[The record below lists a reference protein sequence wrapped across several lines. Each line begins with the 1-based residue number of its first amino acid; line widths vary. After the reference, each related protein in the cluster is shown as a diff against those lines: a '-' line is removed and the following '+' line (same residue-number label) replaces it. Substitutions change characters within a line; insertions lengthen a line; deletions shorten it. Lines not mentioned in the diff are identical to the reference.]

1 MQSIE
6 TLILLILLIVAC
18 SIFARRLNII
28 FPVLLTVT
36 GLLLSLIPGFPK
48 LFLDPSIVLLVF
60 LPPILYSAAWN
71 TNWVDFK
78 RNIEPISTLAIGLVI
93 VTTLA
98 IGFVAHAM
106 LPGFTLG
113 MGFLLGAIISP
124 PDAVAATSVF
134 KNIKIPKRIVAILEG
149 ESLVN
154 DASALITFQFT
165 LISIF
170 IGSFSLTGAIGQFF
184 MASAGGVG
192 IGCLVGF
199 LSLVMHKRWKM
210 DTAIETALTFIT
222 AYGSYVLAEEF
233 HFSGVLSVVAAG
245 LFVGNKQAKVH
256 SAKMRLQSIA
266 VWNFTVVMLQGLI
279 FILIGL
285 QLPFIASGIKDQSII
300 YLVKMGGVIS
310 AAAIFIRF
318 SFVFIMN
325 FLTGKIRAM
334 LKLEPVFPS
343 RKHDFVVAYAG
354 IRGFVSVAAAFS
366 IPLYL
371 QNGSPFPQRN
381 LILFLVFCVIIFT
394 LVFQGLT
401 LPWIIRKLD
410 FTPYI
415 TTKKEAN
422 FILAAL
428 SEAALEHIE
437 NLITRENIDT
447 EAAQH
452 VKDIYARTIKQYSKF
467 NTDDEIEQRKISRWL
482 MVEAVK
488 AKRKKLHELR
498 QDEELDHDLFLE
510 LQNELDLDEARLL
523 KLKVN

>member
-1 MQSIE
+1 
-6 TLILLILLIVAC
+6 
-18 SIFARRLNII
+18 
-28 FPVLLTVT
+28 
-36 GLLLSLIPGFPK
+36 
-48 LFLDPSIVLLVF
+48 
-60 LPPILYSAAWN
+60 
-71 TNWVDFK
+71 
-78 RNIEPISTLAIGLVI
+78 
-93 VTTLA
+93 
-98 IGFVAHAM
+98 
-106 LPGFTLG
+106 
-113 MGFLLGAIISP
+113 
-124 PDAVAATSVF
+124 
-134 KNIKIPKRIVAILEG
+134 VAILEG

-245 LFVGNKQAKVH
+245 LFVGNKQANVH

>member
-1 MQSIE
+1 
-6 TLILLILLIVAC
+6 
-18 SIFARRLNII
+18 
-28 FPVLLTVT
+28 
-36 GLLLSLIPGFPK
+36 
-48 LFLDPSIVLLVF
+48 
-60 LPPILYSAAWN
+60 
-71 TNWVDFK
+71 
-78 RNIEPISTLAIGLVI
+78 
-93 VTTLA
+93 
-98 IGFVAHAM
+98 
-106 LPGFTLG
+106 
-113 MGFLLGAIISP
+113 
-124 PDAVAATSVF
+124 
-134 KNIKIPKRIVAILEG
+134 VAILEG

-165 LISIF
+165 LVSIF

-245 LFVGNKQAKVH
+245 LFVGNKQANVH

-428 SEAALEHIE
+428 SQAALEHIE

>member
-1 MQSIE
+1 
-6 TLILLILLIVAC
+6 
-18 SIFARRLNII
+18 
-28 FPVLLTVT
+28 
-36 GLLLSLIPGFPK
+36 
-48 LFLDPSIVLLVF
+48 
-60 LPPILYSAAWN
+60 
-71 TNWVDFK
+71 
-78 RNIEPISTLAIGLVI
+78 
-93 VTTLA
+93 
-98 IGFVAHAM
+98 
-106 LPGFTLG
+106 
-113 MGFLLGAIISP
+113 
-124 PDAVAATSVF
+124 
-134 KNIKIPKRIVAILEG
+134 
-149 ESLVN
+149 
-154 DASALITFQFT
+154 
-165 LISIF
+165 
-170 IGSFSLTGAIGQFF
+170 
-184 MASAGGVG
+184 
-192 IGCLVGF
+192 
-199 LSLVMHKRWKM
+199 
-210 DTAIETALTFIT
+210 
-222 AYGSYVLAEEF
+222 
-233 HFSGVLSVVAAG
+233 
-245 LFVGNKQAKVH
+245 
-256 SAKMRLQSIA
+256 
-266 VWNFTVVMLQGLI
+266 
-279 FILIGL
+279 
-285 QLPFIASGIKDQSII
+285 
-300 YLVKMGGVIS
+300 MGGVIS

-366 IPLYL
+366 IPLFL

-510 LQNELDLDEARLL
+510 LHNELDLDEARLL

>member
-1 MQSIE
+1 
-6 TLILLILLIVAC
+6 
-18 SIFARRLNII
+18 
-28 FPVLLTVT
+28 
-36 GLLLSLIPGFPK
+36 
-48 LFLDPSIVLLVF
+48 
-60 LPPILYSAAWN
+60 
-71 TNWVDFK
+71 
-78 RNIEPISTLAIGLVI
+78 
-93 VTTLA
+93 
-98 IGFVAHAM
+98 
-106 LPGFTLG
+106 
-113 MGFLLGAIISP
+113 
-124 PDAVAATSVF
+124 
-134 KNIKIPKRIVAILEG
+134 VAILEG

-165 LISIF
+165 LVSIF

>member
-6 TLILLILLIVAC
+6 TLILLMLLIVGC

-48 LFLDPSIVLLVF
+48 LFLDPAIVLLVF

-78 RNIEPISTLAIGLVI
+78 KNIEPISTLSIGLVI
-93 VTTLA
+93 VTTIV
-98 IGFVAHAM
+98 IGFVARAL

-134 KNIKIPKRIVAILEG
+134 KHIKIPKRIVTILEG

-154 DASALITFQFT
+154 DASALITFQFALT
-165 LISIF
+165 SIF
-170 IGSFSLTGAIGQFF
+170 IGSFSLSGAIGQFI
-184 MASAGGVG
+184 MTSAGGVG
-192 IGCLVGF
+192 IGCLVGY
-199 LSLVMHKRWKM
+199 LSLVMHKKWKM
-210 DTAIETALTFIT
+210 DTAIETGLTFVT

-245 LFVGNKQAKVH
+245 LFVGNKQAKIH

-266 VWNFTVVMLQGLI
+266 VWNFTVVLLQGLI

-285 QLPFIASGIKDQSII
+285 QLPFIASGIKDQSILHI
-300 YLVKMGGVIS
+300 MKLGAIIS
-310 AAAIFIRF
+310 LAAILIRF
-318 SFVFIMN
+318 IFVFVIN
-325 FLTGKIRAM
+325 FLTGKVRSM
-334 LKLEPVFPS
+334 LKMKPLFPS

-354 IRGFVSVAAAFS
+354 IRGVVSVAAAFS
-366 IPLYL
+366 IPLFL

-381 LILFLVFCVIIFT
+381 LILFIVFCVIIFT
-394 LVFQGLT
+394 LVLQGLT

-410 FTPYI
+410 FSVYL
-415 TTKKEAN
+415 KRRQEAN
-422 FILAAL
+422 FVLASLSQAAL
-428 SEAALEHIE
+428 DHVEDIIKLEK
-437 NLITRENIDT
+437 LDT
-447 EAAQH
+447 EAAHH
-452 VKDIYARTIKQYSKF
+452 VRDIYTRTINQYSDC
-467 NTDDEIEQRKISRWL
+467 NTQDEIEQRKVSRLL
-482 MVEAVK
+482 MLEAVK
-488 AKRKKLHELR
+488 AKRKKLHDLR
-498 QDEELDHDLFLE
+498 QEEDLDHELFLE

-523 KLKVN
+523 KLKIN

>member
-1 MQSIE
+1 
-6 TLILLILLIVAC
+6 
-18 SIFARRLNII
+18 
-28 FPVLLTVT
+28 
-36 GLLLSLIPGFPK
+36 
-48 LFLDPSIVLLVF
+48 
-60 LPPILYSAAWN
+60 
-71 TNWVDFK
+71 
-78 RNIEPISTLAIGLVI
+78 
-93 VTTLA
+93 
-98 IGFVAHAM
+98 
-106 LPGFTLG
+106 
-113 MGFLLGAIISP
+113 
-124 PDAVAATSVF
+124 
-134 KNIKIPKRIVAILEG
+134 
-149 ESLVN
+149 
-154 DASALITFQFT
+154 
-165 LISIF
+165 
-170 IGSFSLTGAIGQFF
+170 
-184 MASAGGVG
+184 
-192 IGCLVGF
+192 
-199 LSLVMHKRWKM
+199 
-210 DTAIETALTFIT
+210 
-222 AYGSYVLAEEF
+222 VLAEEF

-285 QLPFIASGIKDQSII
+285 QLPFIASGIKNQSII
-300 YLVKMGGVIS
+300 YLVIMGGIIS
-310 AAAIFIRF
+310 AAAILIRF

-334 LKLEPVFPS
+334 LKLDPVFPS
-343 RKHDFVVAYAG
+343 LKHDFVVAYAG
-354 IRGFVSVAAAFS
+354 IRGVVSVAAAFS
-366 IPLYL
+366 IPMYL

-394 LVFQGLT
+394 LVLQGLT

-415 TTKKEAN
+415 STKKEAN

-437 NLITRENIDT
+437 NLIASENIDT

-488 AKRKKLHELR
+488 AKRKKLHEFS

>member
-1 MQSIE
+1 
-6 TLILLILLIVAC
+6 
-18 SIFARRLNII
+18 
-28 FPVLLTVT
+28 
-36 GLLLSLIPGFPK
+36 
-48 LFLDPSIVLLVF
+48 
-60 LPPILYSAAWN
+60 
-71 TNWVDFK
+71 
-78 RNIEPISTLAIGLVI
+78 
-93 VTTLA
+93 
-98 IGFVAHAM
+98 
-106 LPGFTLG
+106 
-113 MGFLLGAIISP
+113 
-124 PDAVAATSVF
+124 
-134 KNIKIPKRIVAILEG
+134 VAILEG

-300 YLVKMGGVIS
+300 YLVKMGGIIS

>member
-1 MQSIE
+1 
-6 TLILLILLIVAC
+6 
-18 SIFARRLNII
+18 
-28 FPVLLTVT
+28 
-36 GLLLSLIPGFPK
+36 
-48 LFLDPSIVLLVF
+48 
-60 LPPILYSAAWN
+60 
-71 TNWVDFK
+71 
-78 RNIEPISTLAIGLVI
+78 
-93 VTTLA
+93 
-98 IGFVAHAM
+98 
-106 LPGFTLG
+106 
-113 MGFLLGAIISP
+113 
-124 PDAVAATSVF
+124 
-134 KNIKIPKRIVAILEG
+134 VAILEG

-300 YLVKMGGVIS
+300 YLVKMGGIIS

-428 SEAALEHIE
+428 SQAALEHIE

>member
-1 MQSIE
+1 
-6 TLILLILLIVAC
+6 
-18 SIFARRLNII
+18 
-28 FPVLLTVT
+28 
-36 GLLLSLIPGFPK
+36 
-48 LFLDPSIVLLVF
+48 
-60 LPPILYSAAWN
+60 
-71 TNWVDFK
+71 
-78 RNIEPISTLAIGLVI
+78 
-93 VTTLA
+93 
-98 IGFVAHAM
+98 
-106 LPGFTLG
+106 
-113 MGFLLGAIISP
+113 
-124 PDAVAATSVF
+124 
-134 KNIKIPKRIVAILEG
+134 VAILEG

-300 YLVKMGGVIS
+300 YLVKMGGIIS

-366 IPLYL
+366 IPLCL